1 MGVLYG
7 VLRPLAGK
15 GGGVFERAYNFGVP
29 GLMLWMHSAGTA
41 CNTWFTVITDIPR
54 LTVARAQQYQW
65 ALRGIMASM
74 LIGHGGF
81 GLVMG
86 KQNLLRFYDAAGFG
100 VFGVPLPTVR
110 AALGGFEMLLGVCCL
125 VAQARPFSS
134 SCVCGSWVP
143 NCCYCSPGLWG
154 VVGSDRARQ

>member
-1 MGVLYG
+1 MG
-7 VLRPLAGK
+7 A
-15 GGGVFERAYNFGVP
+15 
-29 GLMLWMHSAGTA
+29 
-41 CNTWFTVITDIPR
+41 
-54 LTVARAQQYQW
+54 AR
-65 ALRGIMASM
+65 IMASM

-100 VFGVPLPTVR
+100 VFGVPLPTRR

-125 VAQARPFSS
+125 VAQGATFSS

-143 NCCYCSPGLWG
+143 NCYMCQPGPMG
-154 VVGSDRARQ
+154 RGGK